1 MIHDGVQF
9 LRLGGEMSVGYVSC
23 LVSGSPG
30 QIAGARDNIEKSD
43 PQPSPPTCLHCP
55 ARVGAGAGVSTHSLN
70 RQTELRHR
78 SQFPAHSLT

>member
-43 PQPSPPTCLHCP
+43 PSPAPPH
-55 ARVGAGAGVSTHSLN
+55 VSTARPVSEP
-70 RQTELRHR
+70 ELV
-78 SQFPAHSLT
+78 SALTA